1 MSTLVCLLYD
11 FNLFLFN
18 FVIDVQNTTIDWIH
32 MSFLRL
38 VMSNNV
44 KKVNK
49 LHILPTIKISV
60 CRFCGQLLWFPFFSC
75 KQSVQSIFLVYCKF
89 TIGLVYLVQLIY
101 SGAKIPSRIFV
112 SFEEKKN
119 PLKIDNF
126 FSNIFIPFLLN
137 TLIFINQ
144 NCNNPSIRLNFVYTR
159 IYFIE

>member
-1 MSTLVCLLYD
+1 MSIILYLSTLVCLLYD

-49 LHILPTIKISV
+49 LHILHTRSKFQSV
-60 CRFCGQLLWFPFFSC
+60 DSVDNYYDFLFFSC

-112 SFEEKKN
+112 SFEEKK
-119 PLKIDNF
+119 
-126 FSNIFIPFLLN
+126 
-137 TLIFINQ
+137 
-144 NCNNPSIRLNFVYTR
+144 SIEN
-159 IYFIE
+159 